1 MRREPLL
8 VAIPLAAMLLWNGV
22 ASADQRCATLITTRC
37 EQCHYKARICQ
48 ALGSKS
54 KSEWTR
60 TVQRM
65 RESGAKINQQEAKYL
80 ATCLA
85 AAPPGAAHV
94 CNDN

>member
-1 MRREPLL
+1 MRRKPLL
-8 VAIPLAAMLLWNGV
+8 IAISLAAMLLWSGT

-60 TVQRM
+60 TVKRM
-65 RESGAKINQQEAKYL
+65 QESGAKINQEEAKYL
-80 ATCLA
+80 AACLA
-85 AAPPGAAHV
+85 AAPVGAPHV
-94 CNDN
+94 CKDN